1 MKKRSLKAVIL
12 NWPSNMQGRLFALIA
27 VCKGSSVATC
37 VKTVNYN
44 MRKLG
49 EVCKEEC
56 DTLPKMCEEMI
67 QYGAQVR
74 FVLMRKL

>member
-1 MKKRSLKAVIL
+1 
-12 NWPSNMQGRLFALIA
+12 
-27 VCKGSSVATC
+27 